1 MPDYSDT
8 RIQFRR
14 GTTNQWSSSNPK
26 LGAGEPGYDTDT
38 GALKVGDGTNDWNA
52 LSSISSGSAS
62 PHSVSEMS
70 LTGSYDNWTP
80 SSTADTIQIT
90 STSLSETFIRGID
103 SSYAKKQFTVVNK
116 AGAGKTIVFI
126 HNASNASAG
135 NKINSQN
142 GNSENIEIQPGEQI
156 ELTYDSVNSVWKSR
170 KHGVQSNVKPVEN
183 KYNGASSAI
192 VSGVY
197 NIVICNQ
204 DTYDNQSSY
213 DSNTIYFVPSAG
225 N

>member
-14 GTTNQWSSSNPK
+14 GTTNQWSAANPT
-26 LGAGEPGYDTDT
+26 LGIGEPGYDTDT
-38 GALKVGDGTNDWNA
+38 GALKVGDGTSDWNA
-52 LSSISSGSAS
+52 LSSISSGTSS
-62 PHSVSEMS
+62 SHSVAEVS

-80 SSTADTIQIT
+80 DSTADTIQIS
-90 STSLSETFIRGID
+90 STSIAETFIRGID

-116 AGAGKTIVFI
+116 AGGTKSIVFI
-126 HNASNASAG
+126 HNAANASAG

-142 GNSENIEIQPGEQI
+142 GNSENIEILPGEQI
-156 ELTYDSVNSVWKSR
+156 ELTYDSENAVWKSR
-170 KHGVQSNVKPVEN
+170 KYGVQSNAKPVEN
-183 KYNGASSAI
+183 KYNGASSAV

-213 DSNTIYFVPSAG
+213 DSNTIYFVQ
-225 N
+225 

>member
-14 GTTNQWSSSNPK
+14 GTTNQWSAANPT
-26 LGAGEPGYDTDT
+26 LGIGEPGYDTDT
-38 GALKVGDGTNDWNA
+38 GALKVGDGTSDWNA
-52 LSSISSGSAS
+52 LSSISSGTSS
-62 PHSVSEMS
+62 SYSVAEVS

-80 SSTADTIQIT
+80 NSTADTIQIN

-116 AGAGKTIVFI
+116 AGGTKSIVFI
-126 HNASNASAG
+126 HNAANASVG

-142 GNSENIEIQPGEQI
+142 GNSENIEILPGEQI
-156 ELTYDSVNSVWKSR
+156 ELTYDSENAVWKSR
-170 KHGVQSNVKPVEN
+170 KYGVQSNAKPVEN
-183 KYNGASSAI
+183 KYNGASSAV

-204 DTYDNQSSY
+204 DTYDNQSSH
-213 DSNTIYFVPSAG
+213 DPNTIYFVQ
-225 N
+225 